1 MKCYIILE
9 NRDVQASL
17 KDAVINH
24 LDSPRKA
31 QQGVKAIKRT

>member
-24 LDSPRKA
+24 LAIPKKA
-31 QQGVKAIKRT
+31 QQVVKAIKRT